1 MKTRSVLTLLP
12 LIIILFSCTSKKVS
26 PRFNHVVI
34 TVSNMENSIDFYT
47 SAFDLEI
54 TNTIKHLEYTTADG
68 TVTNRDIHVV
78 LLKFPGQD
86 FVWEMVEN
94 PNLVASESP
103 SLYQHVGVDVTNM
116 ETAFNRLVNAGAEI
130 VVAPRLVKMIGLE
143 TRQAFLKGPDGEM
156 IELMQILSGD
166 F

>member
-1 MKTRSVLTLLP
+1 M
-12 LIIILFSCTSKKVS
+12 LFIACTSKKIS

-34 TVSNMENSIDFYT
+34 TVSNMEKSLQFYT
-47 SAFDLEI
+47 TAFNLEQ
-54 TNTIKHLEYTTADG
+54 TNTIKHLEYTAKDG

-94 PNLVASESP
+94 PNANVSEIP
-103 SLYQHVGVDVTNM
+103 SLYQHVGVDVTDM
-116 ETAFNRLVNAGAEI
+116 DTAFKQVVDAGAEV
-130 VVAPRLVKMIGLE
+130 VVAPRFVKMTGLE
-143 TRQAFLKGPDGEM
+143 TKQAFLKGPDGEM
-156 IELMQILSGD
+156 IELMQIISGE